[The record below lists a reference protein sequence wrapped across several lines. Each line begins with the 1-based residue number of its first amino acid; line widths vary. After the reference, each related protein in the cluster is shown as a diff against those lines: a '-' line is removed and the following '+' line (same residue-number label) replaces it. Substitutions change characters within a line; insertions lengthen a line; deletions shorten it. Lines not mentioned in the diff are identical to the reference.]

1 MSNGVRENHNLP
13 EIGDQPQFYNT
24 AFSLEENKVS
34 QPIHTLE
41 ASFILKVTGNKQAYI
56 PELEEVRKI
65 VEPALTEQVNQ
76 EYTSSK
82 FKELEQKLSQEKD
95 LGKAIQG
102 LDLIVRN
109 APFFSRADSIPGIG
123 NIKEIKEKTFEMNVG
138 DISSTKVRN
147 RFYLFK
153 LVGKEA
159 AGEPNKE
166 QVQKIIQQLKRE
178 KSTQMF
184 QEWVENLKIRA
195 EIMIDKNLM

>member
-1 MSNGVRENHNLP
+1 M
-13 EIGDQPQFYNT
+13 
-24 AFSLEENKVS
+24 
-34 QPIHTLE
+34 
-41 ASFILKVTGNKQAYI
+41 
-56 PELEEVRKI
+56 
-65 VEPALTEQVNQ
+65 
-76 EYTSSK
+76 
-82 FKELEQKLSQEKD
+82 
-95 LGKAIQG
+95 
-102 LDLIVRN
+102 
-109 APFFSRADSIPGIG
+109 
-123 NIKEIKEKTFEMNVG
+123 KEKTFEMNVG

-195 EIMIDKNLM
+195 EIMIDKNLL